1 MYLTP
6 NQLDKLASKV
16 KENQWTRRQKQLFRK
31 KHEIKKRERETEMQR
46 IQYKGLTQLKYQRR
60 KEREW
65 TVAEVSS

>member
-46 IQYKGLTQLKYQRR
+46 IQYKGLTQL
-60 KEREW
+60 
-65 TVAEVSS
+65 

>member
-31 KHEIKKRERETEMQR
+31 KREFKKRERETEMQR
-46 IQYKGLTQLKYQRR
+46 IQYKGLTQL
-60 KEREW
+60 
-65 TVAEVSS
+65 